1 MNLPGGIGKG
11 NGGYPSALF
20 NNDVYSMWQYTHLF
34 GSWNHGFFQA
44 PGSWAD
50 AAHKHGTDIFSG
62 IKFFESW
69 TPGSGDATYAA
80 LISEKEGDK
89 YKYAEP
95 LINILMYMGLDG
107 INYNWE
113 DNSYSNADVIAFHK
127 ELYRIAKEKG
137 FNNFHIGIYTQI
149 SGLTDTNKE
158 SLYYGHDPSDKTM
171 DLMLN
176 YSAGN
181 FAWSS
186 TATSL
191 AAAKSVNP
199 DNLSVYQGVWIVTMD
214 RSWTSMNTDARKEMN
229 LCLWGEHG
237 QSRFMSYNNGTD
249 AFNIQENYQKLLERG
264 F

>member
-1 MNLPGGIGKG
+1 
-11 NGGYPSALF
+11 
-20 NNDVYSMWQYTHLF
+20 
-34 GSWNHGFFQA
+34 
-44 PGSWAD
+44 
-50 AAHKHGTDIFSG
+50 
-62 IKFFESW
+62 
-69 TPGSGDATYAA
+69 
-80 LISEKEGDK
+80 
-89 YKYAEP
+89 
-95 LINILMYMGLDG
+95 
-107 INYNWE
+107 
-113 DNSYSNADVIAFHK
+113 
-127 ELYRIAKEKG
+127 
-137 FNNFHIGIYTQI
+137 
-149 SGLTDTNKE
+149 
-158 SLYYGHDPSDKTM
+158 
-171 DLMLN
+171 MLN

-264 F
+264 FSGGNRNPAKLPTLANTNNN